1 MQKEYI
7 QLGNKDVFNGQ
18 YMLTAFRI
26 EGYDGKSILD
36 VASEVVA
43 ESSNGSNVHVGSGTS
58 FSATMGGIVY
68 EADESKNLIYVAYP
82 WRMFDSGGNVQNI
95 MTFIAGNIFGMSS
108 LKQLKLLDVYFPPQ
122 MLQQYDGPSTTI
134 DDMRDYLQVY
144 DSPILGTIIKPKI
157 GLTASEYAELCYDF
171 WVGGGHF
178 VKNDEPQ
185 ADQDFCPYFKMVDGI
200 RSAMDRAEDETG
212 RTKVHSFNV
221 SAADFDTMIRR
232 ADYVYSK
239 MRPGSFAFLIDGITA
254 GWMAVQTL
262 RRRYPD
268 VFIHFHR
275 AGHGAY
281 TRRENPFGFTV
292 PVLTKFARLAG
303 ASAIHTGTL
312 GVGKMQGDVNEDG
325 TAMQQGLRIQAQG
338 SYFKQVWS
346 KVSEEDSDLETM
358 IRAEAKMW
366 EAGPREVSD
375 LRSKVNHMDPHT
387 KHAHADWRL
396 IKKTAPIASGGLNPV
411 LLPRLIDEAG
421 TIDFIT
427 TMGGGTHSHPMKT
440 AAGAKAIVEAFHAW
454 KHGHTL
460 LDEAHDHVGHDTELQ
475 SAIRFFEKH
484 GVHLTEEDHRNI
496 GDAPDDAQ
504 PVTQSP
510 TTHSQPIH
518 NHPDGA
524 IPSQG

>member
-7 QLGNKDVFNGQ
+7 QLGNTEVHNGQ
-18 YMLTAFRI
+18 YLLTVFRI

-43 ESSNGSNVHVGSGTS
+43 ESSNGSNVAVGSGTP
-58 FSATMGGIVY
+58 FSATMGGIIY
-68 EADESKNLIYVAYP
+68 EVNEVENLVYVAYP

-95 MTFIAGNIFGMSS
+95 MTFIAGNVFGMSS
-108 LKQLKLLDVYFPPQ
+108 LKRLKLLDVYFPPQ
-122 MLQQYDGPSTTI
+122 MLQQYDGPSTTL
-134 DDMRDYLQVY
+134 DDMRDYLQVF

-171 WVGGGHF
+171 WAGGGHF

-185 ADQDFCPYFKMVDGI
+185 ADQDFCPYFKMVDAI
-200 RSAMDRAEDETG
+200 RNAMDRAEDETG
-212 RTKVHSFNV
+212 HTKVHSFNV
-221 SAADFDTMIRR
+221 SAADFDTMIKR

-275 AGHGAY
+275 AGHGAF
-281 TRRENPFGFTV
+281 TRSEQAFGFTV

-303 ASAIHTGTL
+303 ASGIHTGTM

-325 TAMQQGLRIQAQG
+325 VAMQQALRVQSQG
-338 SYFKQVWS
+338 KFFKQVWS
-346 KVSEEDSDLETM
+346 KVPPSDFDIETM
-358 IRAEAKMW
+358 IQAEAKLW
-366 EAGPREVSD
+366 NAGPRE
-375 LRSKVNHMDPHT
+375 LSKMRTEMAKIDPHASHL
-387 KHAHADWRL
+387 KSEWR
-396 IKKTAPIASGGLNPV
+396 IMKKTAPIVSGGINPV
-411 LLPRLIDEAG
+411 LLPRVIDTAG

-440 AAGAKAIVEAFHAW
+440 RAGAKAIVEAFKAW
-454 KHGHTL
+454 KEGHTL
-460 LDEAHDHVGHDTELQ
+460 QEEAHDHKGNDTELQ
-475 SAIRFFEKH
+475 SAVRFFKSH
-484 GVHLTEEDHRNI
+484 GVHLTPEDEANI
-496 GDAPDDAQ
+496 GE
-504 PVTQSP
+504 
-510 TTHSQPIH
+510 
-518 NHPDGA
+518 
-524 IPSQG
+524 